1 MRKEILGMLRL
12 ASELMGEKTIS
23 RERAEKEWKEYREA
37 HPGTEMKTLHDY
49 LKSTGQELT
58 RVTGEE
64 KNTGKIIEEISGAF
78 NPVVDMNKEM
88 KLPASDRKK
97 GQKALLEFLK
107 PTYFD
112 GIPMEEIMKVLKD
125 SADIEVVQEDGSRW
139 SGMLLGDSAAD
150 SFDLGKDGKLIN
162 NTSLFLSWYKMPSG
176 KMEVI
181 GYLS

>member
-1 MRKEILGMLRL
+1 MREEILGILRL
-12 ASELMGEKTIS
+12 ASGIAGEKTIS

-37 HPGTEMKTLHDY
+37 HPGTSMKTLRDY
-49 LKSTGQELT
+49 LESTGQELSKDFGGASG
-58 RVTGEE
+58 VA
-64 KNTGKIIEEISGAF
+64 EEISSVF
-78 NPVVDMNKEM
+78 EPVVDINKEM